1 MKSTIKKE
9 ICNIFRHPER
19 AYATM
24 DFHGRG
30 YITEEDFLC
39 CIVMK
44 RIPFSRE
51 EVKDF
56 FKQFNLF
63 TSKQS
68 AADGK

>member
-1 MKSTIKKE
+1 
-9 ICNIFRHPER
+9 
-19 AYATM
+19 M

-30 YITEEDFLC
+30 YITEEDFLG
-39 CIVMK
+39 CIVMQ